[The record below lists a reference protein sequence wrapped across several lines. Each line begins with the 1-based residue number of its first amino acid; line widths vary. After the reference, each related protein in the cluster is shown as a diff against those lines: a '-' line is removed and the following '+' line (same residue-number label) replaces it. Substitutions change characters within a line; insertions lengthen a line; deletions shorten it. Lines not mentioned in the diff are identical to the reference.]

1 MKEKSDS
8 FIFYSTAAG
17 SERGGDMVVVFWWR
31 VFSTYN
37 TCKLKKRGMLYS

>member
-17 SERGGDMVVVFWWR
+17 SERGGDGGVLVE
-31 VFSTYN
+31 SI
-37 TCKLKKRGMLYS
+37 

>member
-17 SERGGDMVVVFWWR
+17 SERGGDGGVVGGGEYLVR
-31 VFSTYN
+31 ITHAN
-37 TCKLKKRGMLYS
+37 

>member
-17 SERGGDMVVVFWWR
+17 SERGGDVGGGVLVE
-31 VFSTYN
+31 SI
-37 TCKLKKRGMLYS
+37 